1 MKHIKEFKTFNSN
14 EELNEGLKDWLIG
27 GLMALSSVGFS
38 QDMDKS
44 INVKSTDRTEYQ
56 IHQSQLDNN
65 VISGFL
71 KYSNKI
77 TNQQNKLSYS
87 KDGKYTLIKGSGFSA
102 TISKGSGYNKY
113 SCFIGFGD
121 ESKPDAQ
128 MSITLKD
135 DGVISLIFG
144 EERRKEDVHIGGS
157 IGTLKKGEQP
167 MTQTELKKG
176 DKGYTEA
183 MNILNIFLQN

>member
-1 MKHIKEFKTFNSN
+1 MKYIKEFEKFDS
-14 EELNEGLKDWLIG
+14 EKELNEGLKEWLIG
-27 GLMALSSVGFS
+27 GLMALSSVGFT

-77 TNQQNKLSYS
+77 TSQQNKLSYS

-113 SCFIGFGD
+113 SCFIGFGE

-128 MSITLKD
+128 ISITLKD

-144 EERRKEDVHIGGS
+144 EERRKEDVHIGGI

-176 DKGYTEA
+176 DRGYDDA
-183 MNILNIFLQN
+183 LNILNIFNK

>member
-1 MKHIKEFKTFNSN
+1 MKHIKKFESFSSE

-27 GLMALSSVGFS
+27 GLMALSSVGVS

-56 IHQSQLDNN
+56 IHQSQLDNK

-71 KYSNKI
+71 KYSNRI
-77 TNQQNKLSYS
+77 INQQDKLSYS
-87 KDGKYTLIKGSGFSA
+87 KDGKYTLIKGPGFSA
-102 TISKGSGYNKY
+102 SISVGKGYSKY

-121 ESKPDAQ
+121 EAKPDAQ
-128 MSITLKD
+128 MCITLKD

-144 EERRKEDVHIGGS
+144 EERRKEDVQVGGI

-167 MTQTELKKG
+167 MTQTELNKG
-176 DKGYTEA
+176 DRGYNEA
-183 MNILNIFLQN
+183 LKILNIFNQK